1 MDTYHI
7 KYLQRVDSCKNVVEE
22 DRVLIDSHKSE
33 YPGEAKQRQQNHRHF
48 YTASGREKEKKRH
61 YHIAGY
67 FPQQRALSL
76 VASRSHDI
84 LQ

>member
-33 YPGEAKQRQQNHRHF
+33 NPGEAKQRQQNHRHF
-48 YTASGREKEKKRH
+48 YTASGREKEKKTT
-61 YHIAGY
+61 
-67 FPQQRALSL
+67 LSYSW
-76 VASRSHDI
+76 VFSPTACVVI
-84 LQ
+84 GCFEIT